1 MGLYSETHFL
11 LVGDRGLLLEFGDEI
26 HPQVNE
32 KVRRMVLAIQAA
44 GIEGVVEQ
52 VPTYRSL
59 LIVYN
64 PRVISVERLKAKL
77 ESIEQ
82 ELGQA
87 PLPEP
92 TLTRIPVVYGGAY
105 GPDLDYV
112 ATSHQ
117 ISPEEVIRLHCGRT
131 YLIYMIGFMPGFPYL
146 GGLPPRI
153 ATPRLDTPRT
163 VVPAGSV
170 GIAGHQTGIYPTES
184 PGGWRL
190 IGRTPVRLFDP
201 LRSPPARL
209 AAGDRIR
216 FVPVSPEEYQA
227 IERAEA
233 DGACRPVVSPGSA
246 AP

>member
-1 MGLYSETHFL
+1 MLPQPRL
-11 LVGDRGLLLEFGDEI
+11 LCAGDSAVVVEYGDRIDARI
-26 HPQVNE
+26 NAH
-32 KVRRMVLAIQAA
+32 VRRLHRALVARPRR
-44 GIEGVVEQ
+44 GIVET

-59 LIVYN
+59 TVHYDPLALSFEEVGRVVAEAASGLAEDDQEA
-64 PRVISVERLKAKL
+64 PRTVE
-77 ESIEQ
+77 
-82 ELGQA
+82 
-87 PLPEP
+87 
-92 TLTRIPVVYGGAY
+92 IPVWYGGAA
-105 GPDLDYV
+105 GPDLPDVAASAGLDEQAVVDIHASGDYLV
-112 ATSHQ
+112 FM
-117 ISPEEVIRLHCGRT
+117 L
-131 YLIYMIGFMPGFPYL
+131 GFMPGFPYL

-201 LRSPPARL
+201 RRSPPAL
-209 AAGDRIR
+209 LLAGDRIR
-216 FVPVSPEEYQA
+216 FVPVSPERYEA

-233 DGACRPVVSPGSA
+233 DGAYRPVVRPGPA